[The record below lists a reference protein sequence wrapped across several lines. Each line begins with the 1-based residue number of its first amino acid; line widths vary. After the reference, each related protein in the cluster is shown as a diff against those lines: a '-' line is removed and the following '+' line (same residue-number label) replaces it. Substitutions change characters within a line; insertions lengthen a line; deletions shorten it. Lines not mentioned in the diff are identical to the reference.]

1 MVNKFLIVNAKIN
14 YSILEYSFFECEIF
28 IKIKNYFHIPKKFRI
43 QLKNLKL
50 VLFEINLWNFE
61 IQFYDK

>member
-14 YSILEYSFFECEIF
+14 YSIHEYSFFECEIF

-43 QLKNLKL
+43 QLKKLKTGT
-50 VLFEINLWNFE
+50 FF
-61 IQFYDK
+61 K